1 MMKNIFQK
9 SCKKWGRVTRFRLF
23 PFFKKAL
30 HEVDASGLQLSFNI
44 FREPSVWHTIKTT
57 VSNFTI
63 LTQIYAQ
70 FYLFGKGSGNNFSTT
85 LCLCFSCYTLLIDQT
100 SLSDCFYLLRY
111 RAICVLPLF
120 VSKGS
125 DVINFE
131 TNLIFLIKPF
141 LHCTEKS
148 RQKFKYVEKKK

>member
-1 MMKNIFQK
+1 MKNIFQK

-120 VSKGS
+120 VSKSS

-131 TNLIFLIKPF
+131 TNLSFSSSCFYTVP
-141 LHCTEKS
+141 KS
-148 RQKFKYVEKKK
+148 LDKNLNTLRKKK

>member
-1 MMKNIFQK
+1 MQVVCNL
-9 SCKKWGRVTRFRLF
+9 VL
-23 PFFKKAL
+23 
-30 HEVDASGLQLSFNI
+30 I
-44 FREPSVWHTIKTT
+44 FREPSAWHTIKTT

-70 FYLFGKGSGNNFSTT
+70 FYLFRKGSGNNFSTT

-100 SLSDCFYLLRY
+100 SLSDCLYLLRY

-131 TNLIFLIKPF
+131 TKLIFLIKPF

-148 RQKFKYVEKKK
+148 RQKFKYVEKKKIASILKGFQLPKIVPDLRVCL